1 MTSIQPTIR
10 AATASDA
17 DAVSTILAE
26 AFLYSPVGD
35 WLIPDPDTRRHVY
48 QDYFRIH
55 VDHTI
60 AHGTLDL
67 TTNKTSVN
75 ETSVNETSIDE
86 TSIDEASVDETGVDG
101 IAAALWF
108 PRGQRPPDPDDYDE
122 RLAAACGVWLHRFQV
137 IDAILNEQHPDTPHH
152 YLAFLGVVP
161 RRQGQGIGSGLL
173 DHYHACLDA
182 ENLSAFL
189 EASTERSRDLYLR
202 HGYVLAANAPL
213 TLPEDGPP
221 LWPMWREPGHRP
233 SPVRSVPN
241 AGLAD

>member
-122 RLAAACGVWLHRFQV
+122 RLAAAVQ
-137 IDAILNEQHPDTPHH
+137 AASP
-152 YLAFLGVVP
+152 VV
-161 RRQGQGIGSGLL
+161 
-173 DHYHACLDA
+173 
-182 ENLSAFL
+182 
-189 EASTERSRDLYLR
+189 ST
-202 HGYVLAANAPL
+202 GAPAAANASTIAAAACSTTTTPAL
-213 TLPEDGPP
+213 TPRICRHSWRPAPNVAVTCICATATSWPP
-221 LWPMWREPGHRP
+221 TRR
-233 SPVRSVPN
+233 
-241 AGLAD
+241 